1 METAQSAQTVT
12 VFPFTRLDEDGEVI
26 IGRPETGTFLV
37 LEPSAVEV
45 LDWLADGS
53 TIDEARHRY
62 RELHGEPLN
71 LQPFLKHLS
80 AKGFVRLGRNGAAP
94 DGSEAPDSDSTEG
107 ADGVRRFHL
116 EAITPEAARTV
127 FSTPALTGVGLL
139 LAAAVLALIARPD
152 LLPSWR
158 ALYFPDGLG
167 RFGSAL
173 AVLSLLLVAV
183 HELAHLVAARAVG
196 VSCRFGFGT
205 RLWVPVAETDM
216 TGVWAVPRRKR
227 YLPFLAGPLAD
238 ATGAALC
245 VLFLFAEAEGW
256 LMAPSWAVRFAGALL
271 LIYLLTILWQCYLF
285 VRTDFYYVLANLL
298 RCKNLMEDT
307 RVFVGNLAARVLPWI
322 RTRDQ
327 SHLPEHER
335 RAVRWFSLAWLGGR
349 CVAIAALVWIQL
361 PLAWSYLVLL
371 GGALTGSADTRQ
383 SPGTLFTAVLA
394 VTTLAL
400 GLTLWIRSL
409 YRRRR

>member
-1 METAQSAQTVT
+1 MT

-53 TIDEARHRY
+53 TVDEARRRY
-62 RELHGEPLN
+62 RELHGEPLD
-71 LQPFLKHLS
+71 LGPFLEHLS
-80 AKGFVRLGRNGAAP
+80 RKGFLRIGRNGAPP
-94 DGSEAPDSDSTEG
+94 DDHEAAESTSG
-107 ADGVRRFHL
+107 TDGVRRFHL
-116 EAITPEAARTV
+116 EAITPEAARRV
-127 FSTPALTGVGLL
+127 FNTPVLTGVGLL
-139 LAAAVLALIARPD
+139 LGAAALALAARPD
-152 LLPSWR
+152 LIPSWR
-158 ALYFPDGLG
+158 ALYFPEGLG
-167 RFGSAL
+167 TFGTTL
-173 AVLSLLLVAV
+173 LVLSLLLIAV

-227 YLPFLAGPLAD
+227 YLPFVAGPLAD

-256 LMAPSWAVRFAGALL
+256 LAAPPWAVRFAGALL
-271 LIYLLTILWQCYLF
+271 LIYGMALLWQCYLF

-307 RVFVGNLAARVLPWI
+307 RVFVGNLAARALPRI
-322 RTRDQ
+322 RVRDQ

-335 RAVRWFSLAWLGGR
+335 RAVRWFSLAWIGGR
-349 CVAIAALVWIQL
+349 GVALAALVWIQL
-361 PLAWSYLVLL
+361 PLAWSYLILL
-371 GGALTGSADTRQ
+371 GGALTGSAETRPD
-383 SPGTLFTAVLA
+383 PGTLAIAVLA

-400 GLTLWIRSL
+400 GLTLWIRNL